1 MPTCRGWKAA
11 SRRPRTSPWP
21 SGKGCSSSS
30 PTGCCGP
37 SGCRRPTRTG
47 PRWVITSDPAAW
59 PGGWQGAGRE
69 GAGREGAGR
78 EGAGREGA
86 GREGAG
92 REGGVELRRR
102 YTAADLA
109 VLTRDEAQR
118 FAGEGGGDPQTD
130 LSLAWELLYRLQTEP
145 YDRHAAADP
154 PPPPVPLLTPHHTY
168 RRNYALAAP

>member
-59 PGGWQGAGRE
+59 LGGWQGAGREGAGRE

-130 LSLAWELLYRLQTEP
+130 LSLAWELLYRLERALYSP
-145 YDRHAAADP
+145 LAAAARLP
-154 PPPPVPLLTPHHTY
+154 PPAPP
-168 RRNYALAAP
+168 A